1 MAILNSLNKI
11 NDFLDTS
18 SAGKFLGGSKVL
30 PQVGATLFNAAI
42 NPNGN
47 STGIGNTIQSVS
59 SFIPGIGGAIGQ
71 VAGGLINT
79 TFGSNINEEFVDR
92 TNNSIDTL
100 NSFYSTATDSTS
112 LMNDWGNAG
121 FMSHVNKDDVGSE
134 GIFSNKASN
143 LAKTL
148 NSKIDLAN
156 KRAYMGLFNT
166 AANISKNNALS
177 ALASSYALGG
187 QLSNNE
193 LYPYNF
199 TTRRRVSYVTNMKKN
214 YEDGGYINPTTK
226 GGVLA
231 KAALQIADPTGISSY
246 PDLFN
251 SGVQFYNDPSLK
263 NFGDLGLNFVSA
275 LPLIGKVSAPFK
287 IAKTAKLLSKARGLN
302 TAQKSIKTASN
313 VNKKID
319 TFSELIPGVRPIAEK
334 VQDVTTNLISD
345 PLFNKLA
352 SKNKYSR
359 VKDYRNSNIMIDL
372 LNTVNTGADFYQGGR
387 DFNKKA
393 FGGNLL
399 DYDITQDNEFTIIGN
414 GGTHESNPYE
424 GVQMG
429 VDSSGIPNL
438 VEEGEV
444 IWNDYVFSNR
454 LKVPNKVKKKYGL
467 KDNSTF
473 AEAIKKFTKESEELP
488 HDPITRRGMNAI
500 ASELAGVQE
509 GERVKKN
516 NSNVGNMFEEGGFT
530 KEVDPLGLLGQTVS
544 FYPASATDLL
554 NAKRYSST
562 PVTMKT
568 LNPKLPDPIKQ
579 DPLRY
584 VPIAASSAAVLNDF
598 LGGNKPDYSNLSTYE
613 NAIKRSYRPVAA
625 RRVNSYLTYKPFDV
639 ERPINA
645 LNASTAAS
653 RRAILDNSGG
663 NRATALTGLFA
674 LDRGYNNSIGDLY
687 DKAFATNLANKA
699 KVEEYNRATD
709 TYNNDQATKADMF
722 NTELLGK
729 QASMYGQL
737 ASAKQRILE
746 ANRLE
751 RMNNLTNFITNL
763 SNLGRENI
771 DRDTLRWLAEI
782 GALPYD
788 ARGRFKGGA

>member
-92 TNNSIDTL
+92 TNNSIDNL

-134 GIFSNKASN
+134 GILSNKASN
-143 LAKTL
+143 LAKAL

-187 QLSNNE
+187 QLSHGGIFDDA
-193 LYPYNF
+193 F
-199 TTRRRVSYVTNMKKN
+199 TT
-214 YEDGGYINPTTK
+214 
-226 GGVLA
+226 
-231 KAALQIADPTGISSY
+231 
-246 PDLFN
+246 
-251 SGVQFYNDPSLK
+251 
-263 NFGDLGLNFVSA
+263 
-275 LPLIGKVSAPFK
+275 
-287 IAKTAKLLSKARGLN
+287 
-302 TAQKSIKTASN
+302 
-313 VNKKID
+313 ID
-319 TFSELIPGVRPIAEK
+319 S
-334 VQDVTTNLISD
+334 
-345 PLFNKLA
+345 
-352 SKNKYSR
+352 
-359 VKDYRNSNIMIDL
+359 
-372 LNTVNTGADFYQGGR
+372 
-387 DFNKKA
+387 
-393 FGGNLL
+393 
-399 DYDITQDNEFTIIGN
+399 
-414 GGTHESNPYE
+414 GGTHETNPNN
-424 GVQMG
+424 GVPIG
-429 VDSSGIPNL
+429 VDPSGIPNL

-488 HDPITRRGMNAI
+488 HDPITRRGMDAI
-500 ASELAGVQE
+500 ASELAEVQE
-509 GERVKKN
+509 GERVKKD
-516 NSNVGNMFEEGGFT
+516 NSNVGNMFEGGGFVERL
-530 KEVDPLGLLGQTVS
+530 KEIAADKRLLQKVN

-562 PVTMKT
+562 PVTMET

-613 NAIKRSYRPVAA
+613 NAIKRSYRPITA
-625 RRVNSYLTYKPFDV
+625 RRINSYLTYKPFDV

-645 LNASTAAS
+645 LNANTAAS

-687 DKAFATNLANKA
+687 DKAFATNLTNRA

-763 SNLGRENI
+763 SNLGRENT

>member
-79 TFGSNINEEFVDR
+79 TFGSNINEEFVDK
-92 TNNSIDTL
+92 TNSSIDNL

-143 LAKTL
+143 LAKAL

-156 KRAYMGLFNT
+156 KRAYIGLFNT

-187 QLSNNE
+187 QLSHGGIFDDA
-193 LYPYNF
+193 F
-199 TTRRRVSYVTNMKKN
+199 TT
-214 YEDGGYINPTTK
+214 
-226 GGVLA
+226 
-231 KAALQIADPTGISSY
+231 
-246 PDLFN
+246 
-251 SGVQFYNDPSLK
+251 
-263 NFGDLGLNFVSA
+263 
-275 LPLIGKVSAPFK
+275 
-287 IAKTAKLLSKARGLN
+287 
-302 TAQKSIKTASN
+302 
-313 VNKKID
+313 ID
-319 TFSELIPGVRPIAEK
+319 S
-334 VQDVTTNLISD
+334 
-345 PLFNKLA
+345 
-352 SKNKYSR
+352 
-359 VKDYRNSNIMIDL
+359 
-372 LNTVNTGADFYQGGR
+372 
-387 DFNKKA
+387 
-393 FGGNLL
+393 
-399 DYDITQDNEFTIIGN
+399 
-414 GGTHESNPYE
+414 GGTHETNPNN
-424 GVQMG
+424 GVPIG
-429 VDSSGIPNL
+429 VDPSGIPNL

-488 HDPITRRGMNAI
+488 HDPITRRGMDAI

-509 GERVKKN
+509 GERVKKD
-516 NSNVGNMFEEGGFT
+516 NSNVGNMFEEGGFI
-530 KEVDPLGLLGQTVS
+530 KEVDPLGLLGQTVN

-613 NAIKRSYRPVAA
+613 NAIKRSYRPITA

-645 LNASTAAS
+645 LNANTAAS

-687 DKAFATNLANKA
+687 DKAFATNLTNKA

-763 SNLGRENI
+763 SNLGRENT

>member
-42 NPNGN
+42 NSNGN

-79 TFGSNINEEFVDR
+79 TFGSNINEEFVDK
-92 TNNSIDTL
+92 TNSSIDNL

-143 LAKTL
+143 LAKAL

-187 QLSNNE
+187 QLSHGGIFDDT
-193 LYPYNF
+193 F
-199 TTRRRVSYVTNMKKN
+199 TT
-214 YEDGGYINPTTK
+214 
-226 GGVLA
+226 
-231 KAALQIADPTGISSY
+231 
-246 PDLFN
+246 
-251 SGVQFYNDPSLK
+251 
-263 NFGDLGLNFVSA
+263 
-275 LPLIGKVSAPFK
+275 
-287 IAKTAKLLSKARGLN
+287 
-302 TAQKSIKTASN
+302 
-313 VNKKID
+313 ID
-319 TFSELIPGVRPIAEK
+319 S
-334 VQDVTTNLISD
+334 
-345 PLFNKLA
+345 
-352 SKNKYSR
+352 
-359 VKDYRNSNIMIDL
+359 
-372 LNTVNTGADFYQGGR
+372 
-387 DFNKKA
+387 
-393 FGGNLL
+393 
-399 DYDITQDNEFTIIGN
+399 
-414 GGTHESNPYE
+414 GGTHETNPNN
-424 GVQMG
+424 GVPIG
-429 VDSSGIPNL
+429 ADPSGIPNL

-488 HDPITRRGMNAI
+488 HDPITRRGMDTI

-509 GERVKKN
+509 GERVKKD
-516 NSNVGNMFEEGGFT
+516 NSNVGNMFDEGGFI
-530 KEVDPLGLLGQTVS
+530 KEVDPLGLLGQTVN

-687 DKAFATNLANKA
+687 DKAFATNLTNRA

-737 ASAKQRILE
+737 SSAKQRILE

-763 SNLGRENI
+763 SNLGRENT

>member
-47 STGIGNTIQSVS
+47 STGIGDTIQSVS

-92 TNNSIDTL
+92 TNNSIDNL

-112 LMNDWGNAG
+112 LMNDWENAG

-143 LAKTL
+143 LAKAL

-187 QLSNNE
+187 QLSHGGIFDDA
-193 LYPYNF
+193 F
-199 TTRRRVSYVTNMKKN
+199 TT
-214 YEDGGYINPTTK
+214 
-226 GGVLA
+226 
-231 KAALQIADPTGISSY
+231 
-246 PDLFN
+246 
-251 SGVQFYNDPSLK
+251 
-263 NFGDLGLNFVSA
+263 
-275 LPLIGKVSAPFK
+275 
-287 IAKTAKLLSKARGLN
+287 
-302 TAQKSIKTASN
+302 
-313 VNKKID
+313 ID
-319 TFSELIPGVRPIAEK
+319 
-334 VQDVTTNLISD
+334 
-345 PLFNKLA
+345 
-352 SKNKYSR
+352 
-359 VKDYRNSNIMIDL
+359 
-372 LNTVNTGADFYQGGR
+372 
-387 DFNKKA
+387 
-393 FGGNLL
+393 
-399 DYDITQDNEFTIIGN
+399 N
-414 GGTHESNPYE
+414 GGTHETNPNN
-424 GVQMG
+424 GVSIG

-488 HDPITRRGMNAI
+488 HDPITKRGMNAI
-500 ASELAGVQE
+500 ASELAEVQE
-509 GERVKKN
+509 GERFKKN
-516 NSNVGNMFEEGGFT
+516 NNSVGNMFEEGGFVERL
-530 KEVDPLGLLGQTVS
+530 KEIAADKRLLQKVN
-544 FYPASATDLL
+544 FY
-554 NAKRYSST
+554 
-562 PVTMKT
+562 
-568 LNPKLPDPIKQ
+568 PIKQ

-763 SNLGRENI
+763 GNLGRENT

>member
-79 TFGSNINEEFVDR
+79 IFGSNINEEFVDR
-92 TNNSIDTL
+92 TNNSIDNL

-121 FMSHVNKDDVGSE
+121 FMSHVNKDDVGSD

-143 LAKTL
+143 LAKAL

-187 QLSNNE
+187 QLSHGGIFDDA
-193 LYPYNF
+193 F
-199 TTRRRVSYVTNMKKN
+199 TT
-214 YEDGGYINPTTK
+214 
-226 GGVLA
+226 
-231 KAALQIADPTGISSY
+231 
-246 PDLFN
+246 
-251 SGVQFYNDPSLK
+251 
-263 NFGDLGLNFVSA
+263 
-275 LPLIGKVSAPFK
+275 
-287 IAKTAKLLSKARGLN
+287 
-302 TAQKSIKTASN
+302 
-313 VNKKID
+313 ID
-319 TFSELIPGVRPIAEK
+319 S
-334 VQDVTTNLISD
+334 
-345 PLFNKLA
+345 
-352 SKNKYSR
+352 
-359 VKDYRNSNIMIDL
+359 
-372 LNTVNTGADFYQGGR
+372 
-387 DFNKKA
+387 
-393 FGGNLL
+393 
-399 DYDITQDNEFTIIGN
+399 
-414 GGTHESNPYE
+414 GGTHETNPNN
-424 GVQMG
+424 GVPIG

-488 HDPITRRGMNAI
+488 HDPITKRGINAI
-500 ASELAGVQE
+500 ASEFAGVQE
-509 GERVKKN
+509 GERAKKN
-516 NSNVGNMFEEGGFT
+516 NSNVGNMFEEGGFI
-530 KEVDPLGLLGQTVS
+530 KEVDPLGLLDQTVN

-613 NAIKRSYRPVAA
+613 NAIKRSYRPIAA
-625 RRVNSYLTYKPFDV
+625 RRVHSYLTYKPFDV

-645 LNASTAAS
+645 LNANIAAS

-687 DKAFATNLANKA
+687 DKAFATNLTNKA

-763 SNLGRENI
+763 GNLGRENT

>member
-92 TNNSIDTL
+92 TNNSIDNL

-143 LAKTL
+143 LAKVL

-187 QLSNNE
+187 QLSHGGIFDDA
-193 LYPYNF
+193 F
-199 TTRRRVSYVTNMKKN
+199 TT
-214 YEDGGYINPTTK
+214 
-226 GGVLA
+226 
-231 KAALQIADPTGISSY
+231 
-246 PDLFN
+246 
-251 SGVQFYNDPSLK
+251 
-263 NFGDLGLNFVSA
+263 
-275 LPLIGKVSAPFK
+275 
-287 IAKTAKLLSKARGLN
+287 
-302 TAQKSIKTASN
+302 
-313 VNKKID
+313 ID
-319 TFSELIPGVRPIAEK
+319 
-334 VQDVTTNLISD
+334 
-345 PLFNKLA
+345 
-352 SKNKYSR
+352 
-359 VKDYRNSNIMIDL
+359 
-372 LNTVNTGADFYQGGR
+372 
-387 DFNKKA
+387 
-393 FGGNLL
+393 
-399 DYDITQDNEFTIIGN
+399 N
-414 GGTHESNPYE
+414 GGTHEANPNN
-424 GVQMG
+424 GVPIG
-429 VDSSGIPNL
+429 VDPSGIPNL

-488 HDPITRRGMNAI
+488 HDPITRRGMDAI

-509 GERVKKN
+509 GERVKKD
-516 NSNVGNMFEEGGFT
+516 NSNVGNMFEGGGFVERL
-530 KEVDPLGLLGQTVS
+530 KEIAADKRLLQKVN

-562 PVTMKT
+562 PVTMET

-613 NAIKRSYRPVAA
+613 NAIKRSYRPITA

-645 LNASTAAS
+645 LNANTAAS

-687 DKAFATNLANKA
+687 DKAFATNLTNRA

-763 SNLGRENI
+763 SNLGRENT

>member
-79 TFGSNINEEFVDR
+79 TFGSNINEEFVDK
-92 TNNSIDTL
+92 TNSSIDNL
-100 NSFYSTATDSTS
+100 NSFYSTATNSTS

-134 GIFSNKASN
+134 GILSNKASN
-143 LAKTL
+143 LAKAL

-187 QLSNNE
+187 QLSHGGIFDDT
-193 LYPYNF
+193 F
-199 TTRRRVSYVTNMKKN
+199 TT
-214 YEDGGYINPTTK
+214 
-226 GGVLA
+226 
-231 KAALQIADPTGISSY
+231 
-246 PDLFN
+246 
-251 SGVQFYNDPSLK
+251 
-263 NFGDLGLNFVSA
+263 
-275 LPLIGKVSAPFK
+275 
-287 IAKTAKLLSKARGLN
+287 
-302 TAQKSIKTASN
+302 
-313 VNKKID
+313 ID
-319 TFSELIPGVRPIAEK
+319 S
-334 VQDVTTNLISD
+334 
-345 PLFNKLA
+345 
-352 SKNKYSR
+352 
-359 VKDYRNSNIMIDL
+359 
-372 LNTVNTGADFYQGGR
+372 
-387 DFNKKA
+387 
-393 FGGNLL
+393 
-399 DYDITQDNEFTIIGN
+399 
-414 GGTHESNPYE
+414 GGTHETNPNN
-424 GVQMG
+424 GVPIG

-488 HDPITRRGMNAI
+488 HDPITKRGMNAI

-516 NSNVGNMFEEGGFT
+516 NSNIGNMFDEGGFVERL
-530 KEVDPLGLLGQTVS
+530 KEIAADKRLLQKVN

-554 NAKRYSST
+554 NAKRDSST

-645 LNASTAAS
+645 LNANTAAS

-687 DKAFATNLANKA
+687 DKAFATNLANRA

-763 SNLGRENI
+763 SNLGRENT

>member
-47 STGIGNTIQSVS
+47 STGIGDTIQSVS

-92 TNNSIDTL
+92 TNNSIDNL

-143 LAKTL
+143 LAKAL

-187 QLSNNE
+187 QLSH
-193 LYPYNF
+193 
-199 TTRRRVSYVTNMKKN
+199 
-214 YEDGGYINPTTK
+214 GGIFDDAFIT
-226 GGVLA
+226 
-231 KAALQIADPTGISSY
+231 
-246 PDLFN
+246 
-251 SGVQFYNDPSLK
+251 
-263 NFGDLGLNFVSA
+263 
-275 LPLIGKVSAPFK
+275 
-287 IAKTAKLLSKARGLN
+287 
-302 TAQKSIKTASN
+302 
-313 VNKKID
+313 ID
-319 TFSELIPGVRPIAEK
+319 
-334 VQDVTTNLISD
+334 
-345 PLFNKLA
+345 
-352 SKNKYSR
+352 
-359 VKDYRNSNIMIDL
+359 
-372 LNTVNTGADFYQGGR
+372 
-387 DFNKKA
+387 
-393 FGGNLL
+393 
-399 DYDITQDNEFTIIGN
+399 N
-414 GGTHESNPYE
+414 GGTHETNPNN
-424 GVQMG
+424 GVPIG

-488 HDPITRRGMNAI
+488 HDPITKRGMNAI
-500 ASELAGVQE
+500 ASELAEVQE
-509 GERVKKN
+509 GERFKKN
-516 NSNVGNMFEEGGFT
+516 NSNVGNMFEEGGFVERL
-530 KEVDPLGLLGQTVS
+530 KEIAADKRLLQKVN

-568 LNPKLPDPIKQ
+568 LNTKLPDPIKQ

-584 VPIAASSAAVLNDF
+584 VPIATSLAAVLNDF

-625 RRVNSYLTYKPFDV
+625 RKVNSYLTYKPFDV

-687 DKAFATNLANKA
+687 DKAFATDLANKA

-722 NTELLGK
+722 NTELLSK

-763 SNLGRENI
+763 GNLGRENT

>member
-92 TNNSIDTL
+92 TNSSIDNL

-121 FMSHVNKDDVGSE
+121 FMSHVNKDDVGSD

-187 QLSNNE
+187 QLSHGGIFDDA
-193 LYPYNF
+193 F
-199 TTRRRVSYVTNMKKN
+199 TT
-214 YEDGGYINPTTK
+214 
-226 GGVLA
+226 
-231 KAALQIADPTGISSY
+231 
-246 PDLFN
+246 
-251 SGVQFYNDPSLK
+251 
-263 NFGDLGLNFVSA
+263 
-275 LPLIGKVSAPFK
+275 
-287 IAKTAKLLSKARGLN
+287 
-302 TAQKSIKTASN
+302 
-313 VNKKID
+313 ID
-319 TFSELIPGVRPIAEK
+319 S
-334 VQDVTTNLISD
+334 
-345 PLFNKLA
+345 
-352 SKNKYSR
+352 
-359 VKDYRNSNIMIDL
+359 
-372 LNTVNTGADFYQGGR
+372 
-387 DFNKKA
+387 
-393 FGGNLL
+393 
-399 DYDITQDNEFTIIGN
+399 
-414 GGTHESNPYE
+414 GGTHETNPNN
-424 GVQMG
+424 GVPIG

-488 HDPITRRGMNAI
+488 HDPITRRGMDAI

-509 GERVKKN
+509 GERVKKD
-516 NSNVGNMFEEGGFT
+516 NSNIGNMFEGGGFT
-530 KEVDPLGLLGQTVS
+530 KKVDPLGLLGQTVN

-687 DKAFATNLANKA
+687 DKAFATNLTNKA

-746 ANRLE
+746 TNRLE

-763 SNLGRENI
+763 SNLGRENT

>member
-79 TFGSNINEEFVDR
+79 TFGSNINEEFVDK
-92 TNNSIDTL
+92 TNSSIDNL

-121 FMSHVNKDDVGSE
+121 FMSHVNKDDVGSD
-134 GIFSNKASN
+134 GIFSNKTSN

-187 QLSNNE
+187 QLSHGGIFDDT
-193 LYPYNF
+193 F
-199 TTRRRVSYVTNMKKN
+199 TT
-214 YEDGGYINPTTK
+214 
-226 GGVLA
+226 
-231 KAALQIADPTGISSY
+231 
-246 PDLFN
+246 
-251 SGVQFYNDPSLK
+251 
-263 NFGDLGLNFVSA
+263 
-275 LPLIGKVSAPFK
+275 
-287 IAKTAKLLSKARGLN
+287 
-302 TAQKSIKTASN
+302 
-313 VNKKID
+313 ID
-319 TFSELIPGVRPIAEK
+319 S
-334 VQDVTTNLISD
+334 
-345 PLFNKLA
+345 
-352 SKNKYSR
+352 
-359 VKDYRNSNIMIDL
+359 
-372 LNTVNTGADFYQGGR
+372 
-387 DFNKKA
+387 
-393 FGGNLL
+393 
-399 DYDITQDNEFTIIGN
+399 
-414 GGTHESNPYE
+414 GGTHETNPNN
-424 GVQMG
+424 GVPIG

-500 ASELAGVQE
+500 ASEFAGVQE
-509 GERVKKN
+509 GERAKKN
-516 NSNVGNMFEEGGFT
+516 NSNVGNMFEEGGFI
-530 KEVDPLGLLGQTVS
+530 KEVDPLGLLGQTVN

-613 NAIKRSYRPVAA
+613 NAIKRSYRPITA

-645 LNASTAAS
+645 LNANTAAS

-687 DKAFATNLANKA
+687 DKAFATNLTNKA

-763 SNLGRENI
+763 GNLGRENT

>member
-79 TFGSNINEEFVDR
+79 TFGSNINEEFVDK
-92 TNNSIDTL
+92 TNSSIDNL

-143 LAKTL
+143 LAKAL

-187 QLSNNE
+187 QLSHGGIFDDA
-193 LYPYNF
+193 F
-199 TTRRRVSYVTNMKKN
+199 TT
-214 YEDGGYINPTTK
+214 IN
-226 GGVLA
+226 
-231 KAALQIADPTGISSY
+231 
-246 PDLFN
+246 
-251 SGVQFYNDPSLK
+251 
-263 NFGDLGLNFVSA
+263 
-275 LPLIGKVSAPFK
+275 
-287 IAKTAKLLSKARGLN
+287 
-302 TAQKSIKTASN
+302 
-313 VNKKID
+313 
-319 TFSELIPGVRPIAEK
+319 
-334 VQDVTTNLISD
+334 
-345 PLFNKLA
+345 
-352 SKNKYSR
+352 
-359 VKDYRNSNIMIDL
+359 
-372 LNTVNTGADFYQGGR
+372 
-387 DFNKKA
+387 
-393 FGGNLL
+393 
-399 DYDITQDNEFTIIGN
+399 N
-414 GGTHESNPYE
+414 GGTHETNPNN
-424 GVQMG
+424 GVPIG
-429 VDSSGIPNL
+429 IDSSGIPNL

-488 HDPITRRGMNAI
+488 HDPITKRGMNAI

-509 GERVKKN
+509 GERAKKGNNNNN
-516 NSNVGNMFEEGGFT
+516 NSTGNMFWSGSFIDRMAQNA
-530 KEVDPLGLLGQTVS
+530 VSDVSSLNLDPLKPLK
-544 FYPASATDLL
+544 F
-554 NAKRYSST
+554 K
-562 PVTMKT
+562 
-568 LNPKLPDPIKQ
+568 PDPIKQ

-613 NAIKRSYRPVAA
+613 NAIKRSYRPIAA

-645 LNASTAAS
+645 LNANTAAS

-687 DKAFATNLANKA
+687 DKAFANLANKA

-729 QASMYGQL
+729 QASIYGQL
-737 ASAKQRILE
+737 TSAKQRILE

-763 SNLGRENI
+763 GNLGRENT

>member
-92 TNNSIDTL
+92 TNNSIDNL

-134 GIFSNKASN
+134 GILSNKASN
-143 LAKTL
+143 LAKAL

-187 QLSNNE
+187 QLSH
-193 LYPYNF
+193 
-199 TTRRRVSYVTNMKKN
+199 
-214 YEDGGYINPTTK
+214 GGIFDDAFIT
-226 GGVLA
+226 
-231 KAALQIADPTGISSY
+231 
-246 PDLFN
+246 
-251 SGVQFYNDPSLK
+251 
-263 NFGDLGLNFVSA
+263 
-275 LPLIGKVSAPFK
+275 
-287 IAKTAKLLSKARGLN
+287 
-302 TAQKSIKTASN
+302 
-313 VNKKID
+313 ID
-319 TFSELIPGVRPIAEK
+319 S
-334 VQDVTTNLISD
+334 
-345 PLFNKLA
+345 
-352 SKNKYSR
+352 
-359 VKDYRNSNIMIDL
+359 
-372 LNTVNTGADFYQGGR
+372 
-387 DFNKKA
+387 
-393 FGGNLL
+393 
-399 DYDITQDNEFTIIGN
+399 
-414 GGTHESNPYE
+414 GGTHETNPNN
-424 GVQMG
+424 GVPIG
-429 VDSSGIPNL
+429 VDPSGIPNL

-488 HDPITRRGMNAI
+488 HDPITRRGMDAI
-500 ASELAGVQE
+500 ASELAGIQE
-509 GERVKKN
+509 GERVKKD
-516 NSNVGNMFEEGGFT
+516 NSNVGNMFEGGGFI
-530 KEVDPLGLLGQTVS
+530 KEVDPLGLLGQTVN

-562 PVTMKT
+562 PVTMET
-568 LNPKLPDPIKQ
+568 LNTKLPDPIKQ
-579 DPLRY
+579 APLRY

-613 NAIKRSYRPVAA
+613 NAIKRSYRPITA
-625 RRVNSYLTYKPFDV
+625 RRINSYLTYKPFDV

-645 LNASTAAS
+645 LNANTAAS

-663 NRATALTGLFA
+663 NRTTALTGLFA

-687 DKAFATNLANKA
+687 DKAFATNLTNRA

-763 SNLGRENI
+763 SNLGRENT

>member
-92 TNNSIDTL
+92 TNNSIDNL

-121 FMSHVNKDDVGSE
+121 FMSHVNKDDVGSD

-143 LAKTL
+143 LAKAL

-187 QLSNNE
+187 QLSHGGIFDDA
-193 LYPYNF
+193 F
-199 TTRRRVSYVTNMKKN
+199 TT
-214 YEDGGYINPTTK
+214 
-226 GGVLA
+226 
-231 KAALQIADPTGISSY
+231 
-246 PDLFN
+246 
-251 SGVQFYNDPSLK
+251 
-263 NFGDLGLNFVSA
+263 
-275 LPLIGKVSAPFK
+275 
-287 IAKTAKLLSKARGLN
+287 
-302 TAQKSIKTASN
+302 
-313 VNKKID
+313 ID
-319 TFSELIPGVRPIAEK
+319 S
-334 VQDVTTNLISD
+334 
-345 PLFNKLA
+345 
-352 SKNKYSR
+352 
-359 VKDYRNSNIMIDL
+359 
-372 LNTVNTGADFYQGGR
+372 
-387 DFNKKA
+387 
-393 FGGNLL
+393 
-399 DYDITQDNEFTIIGN
+399 
-414 GGTHESNPYE
+414 GGTHETNPNN
-424 GVQMG
+424 GVPIG

-509 GERVKKN
+509 GERAKKN
-516 NSNVGNMFEEGGFT
+516 NSNIGNMFEEGGFVERL
-530 KEVDPLGLLGQTVS
+530 KEIAADKKLLQKVN

-554 NAKRYSST
+554 DAKRYSST

-613 NAIKRSYRPVAA
+613 NAIKRSYRPITA

-763 SNLGRENI
+763 SNLGRENT

>member
-79 TFGSNINEEFVDR
+79 TFGSNINEEFVDK
-92 TNNSIDTL
+92 TNSSIDNL

-134 GIFSNKASN
+134 GILSNKASN
-143 LAKTL
+143 LAKAL

-187 QLSNNE
+187 QLSHGGIFDDT
-193 LYPYNF
+193 F
-199 TTRRRVSYVTNMKKN
+199 TT
-214 YEDGGYINPTTK
+214 
-226 GGVLA
+226 
-231 KAALQIADPTGISSY
+231 
-246 PDLFN
+246 
-251 SGVQFYNDPSLK
+251 
-263 NFGDLGLNFVSA
+263 
-275 LPLIGKVSAPFK
+275 
-287 IAKTAKLLSKARGLN
+287 
-302 TAQKSIKTASN
+302 
-313 VNKKID
+313 ID
-319 TFSELIPGVRPIAEK
+319 S
-334 VQDVTTNLISD
+334 
-345 PLFNKLA
+345 
-352 SKNKYSR
+352 
-359 VKDYRNSNIMIDL
+359 
-372 LNTVNTGADFYQGGR
+372 
-387 DFNKKA
+387 
-393 FGGNLL
+393 
-399 DYDITQDNEFTIIGN
+399 
-414 GGTHESNPYE
+414 GGTHETNPNN
-424 GVQMG
+424 GVPIG

-488 HDPITRRGMNAI
+488 HDPITRRGMDAI

-509 GERVKKN
+509 GERVKKD
-516 NSNVGNMFEEGGFT
+516 NSNVGNMFDEGGFI
-530 KEVDPLGLLGQTVS
+530 KEVDPLGLLGQTVN
-544 FYPASATDLL
+544 FYPASATGLL

-613 NAIKRSYRPVAA
+613 NAIKRSYRPITA
-625 RRVNSYLTYKPFDV
+625 RRINSYLTYKPFDV

-645 LNASTAAS
+645 LNANTAAS

-687 DKAFATNLANKA
+687 DKAFATNLTNKA

-763 SNLGRENI
+763 SNLGRENT

>member
-92 TNNSIDTL
+92 TNNSIDNL

-143 LAKTL
+143 LAKAL

-156 KRAYMGLFNT
+156 KRAYIGLFNT

-187 QLSNNE
+187 QLSHGGIFDDA
-193 LYPYNF
+193 F
-199 TTRRRVSYVTNMKKN
+199 TT
-214 YEDGGYINPTTK
+214 
-226 GGVLA
+226 
-231 KAALQIADPTGISSY
+231 
-246 PDLFN
+246 
-251 SGVQFYNDPSLK
+251 
-263 NFGDLGLNFVSA
+263 
-275 LPLIGKVSAPFK
+275 
-287 IAKTAKLLSKARGLN
+287 
-302 TAQKSIKTASN
+302 
-313 VNKKID
+313 ID
-319 TFSELIPGVRPIAEK
+319 S
-334 VQDVTTNLISD
+334 
-345 PLFNKLA
+345 
-352 SKNKYSR
+352 
-359 VKDYRNSNIMIDL
+359 
-372 LNTVNTGADFYQGGR
+372 
-387 DFNKKA
+387 
-393 FGGNLL
+393 
-399 DYDITQDNEFTIIGN
+399 
-414 GGTHESNPYE
+414 GGTHETNPNN
-424 GVQMG
+424 GVPIG
-429 VDSSGIPNL
+429 VDPSGIPNL

-488 HDPITRRGMNAI
+488 HDPITRRGMDAI

-509 GERVKKN
+509 GERVKKD
-516 NSNVGNMFEEGGFT
+516 NSNVGNMFEEGGFI
-530 KEVDPLGLLGQTVS
+530 KEVDPLGLLGQTVN

-613 NAIKRSYRPVAA
+613 NAIKRSYRPITA

-645 LNASTAAS
+645 LNANTAAS

-687 DKAFATNLANKA
+687 DKAFATNLTNKA

-763 SNLGRENI
+763 SNLGRENT

>member
-92 TNNSIDTL
+92 TNNSIDNL

-121 FMSHVNKDDVGSE
+121 FMSHVNKDDVGSD

-143 LAKTL
+143 LAKAL

-187 QLSNNE
+187 QLSHGGIFDDA
-193 LYPYNF
+193 F
-199 TTRRRVSYVTNMKKN
+199 TT
-214 YEDGGYINPTTK
+214 
-226 GGVLA
+226 
-231 KAALQIADPTGISSY
+231 
-246 PDLFN
+246 
-251 SGVQFYNDPSLK
+251 
-263 NFGDLGLNFVSA
+263 
-275 LPLIGKVSAPFK
+275 
-287 IAKTAKLLSKARGLN
+287 
-302 TAQKSIKTASN
+302 
-313 VNKKID
+313 ID
-319 TFSELIPGVRPIAEK
+319 S
-334 VQDVTTNLISD
+334 
-345 PLFNKLA
+345 
-352 SKNKYSR
+352 
-359 VKDYRNSNIMIDL
+359 
-372 LNTVNTGADFYQGGR
+372 
-387 DFNKKA
+387 
-393 FGGNLL
+393 
-399 DYDITQDNEFTIIGN
+399 
-414 GGTHESNPYE
+414 GGTHETNPNN
-424 GVQMG
+424 GVPIG

-454 LKVPNKVKKKYGL
+454 LKVPNKEKKKYGL

-500 ASELAGVQE
+500 ASEFAGIQE
-509 GERVKKN
+509 GERVKKD
-516 NSNVGNMFEEGGFT
+516 NSNVGNMFDEGGFI
-530 KEVDPLGLLGQTVS
+530 KEVDPLGLLGQTVN

-598 LGGNKPDYSNLSTYE
+598 LGGNKPDYSNLSTYK
-613 NAIKRSYRPVAA
+613 NAIKRSYRPITA

-645 LNASTAAS
+645 LNANTAAS

-687 DKAFATNLANKA
+687 DKAFATNLTNKA

-763 SNLGRENI
+763 GNLGRENT

-788 ARGRFKGGA
+788 ARGRFKGGV